1 MITVLKKPQNSL
13 SEIKMFEIN
22 RDDLTDSIKQ
32 FLQSGG
38 TIIDLLNFGLE
49 EKSLLE
55 QLLTENRVAETSP
68 KLPGLIVQVYL
79 ILVRNFELN
88 VFQPI
93 DEFWVEIFWV
103 YLRVITRSWTVKVLS
118 PKYIVRFQ

>member
-1 MITVLKKPQNSL
+1 MITVLKKLQSSL

-103 YLRVITRSWTVKVLS
+103 YLRVIT
-118 PKYIVRFQ
+118 

>member
-1 MITVLKKPQNSL
+1 
-13 SEIKMFEIN
+13 MFEID
-22 RDDLTDSIKQ
+22 RADLKDSIKQ
-32 FLQSGG
+32 FLHSGG

-55 QLLTENRVAETSP
+55 QLLTENQVLDTSP

-79 ILVRNFELN
+79 VLVRNFELN

-93 DEFWVEIFWV
+93 DEFRV
-103 YLRVITRSWTVKVLS
+103 YAFSIYNIECINLFRL
-118 PKYIVRFQ
+118 